1 MHLMKQL
8 IFIKNLFD
16 MKRDKL
22 FEKIG
27 DEIIENLTDDLFQDF
42 EIEEKKKK
50 VGVYIELILDEDYF
64 DKYTL
69 SLFEIWN
76 VENGICYKNI
86 SKKVEPIIEREIE
99 NMNMKAEDAWK
110 SDDETSRADYIN
122 FCREYY

>member
-1 MHLMKQL
+1 MKLL
-8 IFIKNLFD
+8 IFTKNLFD
-16 MKRDKL
+16 MKRDKF

-27 DEIIENLTDDLFQDF
+27 DGIIENLTDELFQDF
-42 EIEEKKKK
+42 EIVVGKKK

-76 VENGICYKNI
+76 VENGINYKQI
-86 SKKVEPIIEREIE
+86 SKRVEPIIEREIE
-99 NMNMKAEDAWK
+99 NMNIKAEEEWK
-110 SDDETSRADYIN
+110 SDDDTSREDYIN

>member
-1 MHLMKQL
+1 
-8 IFIKNLFD
+8 
-16 MKRDKL
+16 MKRI

-27 DEIIENLTDDLFQDF
+27 DEIIENLTDSLFQDF
-42 EIEEKKKK
+42 EIQVGEKK

-69 SLFEIWN
+69 FLFEIWN
-76 VENGICYKNI
+76 VENGILYKNI

-99 NMNMKAEDAWK
+99 KMNIKAEEEWK
-110 SDDETSRADYIN
+110 SDDDTSRSDYIN

>member
-1 MHLMKQL
+1 MKLL
-8 IFIKNLFD
+8 IFTKNLFD

-27 DEIIENLTDDLFQDF
+27 DEIIENLTYNLFQHF
-42 EIEEKKKK
+42 EIEVGEKK

-76 VENGICYKNI
+76 VENGILYENI
-86 SKKVEPIIEREIE
+86 SIRVEPIIEREIE
-99 NMNMKAEDAWK
+99 NMNRKAEDAWK
-110 SDDETSRADYIN
+110 TDDDTSRADYIN

>member
-1 MHLMKQL
+1 MKQL
-8 IFIKNLFD
+8 IFTKNLFD

-42 EIEEKKKK
+42 EIEVGEKK
-50 VGVYIELILDEDYF
+50 VGVYIELTLDEDYF

-76 VENGICYKNI
+76 VENGINYKQI
-86 SKKVEPIIEREIE
+86 SKRVEPIIEREIE
-99 NMNMKAEDAWK
+99 NMNIKAEDAWK
-110 SDDETSRADYIN
+110 SDDDTSRADYIN

>member
-1 MHLMKQL
+1 MKQL
-8 IFIKNLFD
+8 IFTKNLFD

-27 DEIIENLTDDLFQDF
+27 DKIVENLTDSLFQDF
-42 EIEEKKKK
+42 EIEVGQKK
-50 VGVYIELILDEDYF
+50 VGVYIELTLDEDYF

-69 SLFEIWN
+69 STFEIWN
-76 VENGICYKNI
+76 MENEILYKNI

-99 NMNMKAEDAWK
+99 NMNIKAEEEWK
-110 SDDETSRADYIN
+110 SDDDTSREDYIN

>member
-1 MHLMKQL
+1 MKQL
-8 IFIKNLFD
+8 IFTKNLFD

-27 DEIIENLTDDLFQDF
+27 DEIIESLTDDLFQDF
-42 EIEEKKKK
+42 EIEVGEKK

-69 SLFEIWN
+69 YTFEIWN
-76 VENGICYKNI
+76 VDNGICYKNI
-86 SKKVEPIIEREIE
+86 SKKVEPIIEREIK
-99 NMNMKAEDAWK
+99 NMNIKAEDSWK
-110 SDDETSRADYIN
+110 SDDDTSRTDYIN

>member
-1 MHLMKQL
+1 MKQL
-8 IFIKNLFD
+8 IFTKNLFK

-27 DEIIENLTDDLFQDF
+27 DKIVENLTDSLFQDF
-42 EIEEKKKK
+42 EIEVGEKK

-76 VENGICYKNI
+76 VENGINYKQI

-99 NMNMKAEDAWK
+99 NMNIKAEEEWK
-110 SDDETSRADYIN
+110 SDDDTSRADYIN

>member
-1 MHLMKQL
+1 MRLMRRL
-8 IFIKNLFD
+8 NFIKNLFN
-16 MKRDKL
+16 MKRF

-27 DEIIENLTDDLFQDF
+27 DEIIENLTDSLFQDF
-42 EIEEKKKK
+42 EIQVGEKK

-69 SLFEIWN
+69 SLFEVWN
-76 VENGICYKNI
+76 VENGILYKNI

-99 NMNMKAEDAWK
+99 KMNIKAEEEWK
-110 SDDETSRADYIN
+110 SDDDTSREDYIN